1 MKRFILIFLIF
12 AFLPI
17 ITKSEQNDVG
27 LSFKLNR
34 SLSVL
39 PFEEARLN
47 EDSDKEL
54 KVVNGIFSI
63 AADLFYKSKRRAY
76 LNLSMEYSSLLVN
89 DDFYDLNGQSLNGYF
104 VKIGFNGISY
114 METPDKFTP
123 YLGYGLGVIFINTNQ
138 DNLTT
143 YKKDDYETSKGDLF
157 AEFTLSIDLK
167 GGLLIPINEKFAL
180 TTDLDF
186 GIYFSQYLGL
196 IPKLQVGGIYWLD

>member
-63 AADLFYKSKRRAY
+63 AADLFYKSKEEHI
-76 LNLSMEYSSLLVN
+76 L
-89 DDFYDLNGQSLNGYF
+89 
-104 VKIGFNGISY
+104 
-114 METPDKFTP
+114 
-123 YLGYGLGVIFINTNQ
+123 IFLWNIAH
-138 DNLTT
+138 
-143 YKKDDYETSKGDLF
+143 Y
-157 AEFTLSIDLK
+157 
-167 GGLLIPINEKFAL
+167 
-180 TTDLDF
+180 
-186 GIYFSQYLGL
+186 
-196 IPKLQVGGIYWLD
+196 